1 MTAQSLP
8 LSLPRTPSSR
18 LWSDAPTFTG
28 LSLFIALTALPLIGA
43 ALIDTRTFLD
53 APVWQKPL
61 QFHLALATYLLTLA
75 FFARFLPQGMT
86 SRRWRIYAAVVSFCV
101 LAELVWVGTAASF
114 ATASHFNVDDP
125 VMGAIYGLM
134 GVFAVILTSPSLVM
148 GVAIWR
154 NPNTGLSPSLRL
166 SVALGLVLT
175 FVLTLIA
182 AGTMSSMPGH
192 LVGTPT
198 AGTSLAILGWS
209 REVGDLRVGHF
220 FATHAL
226 HALPVVGLIASR
238 TLAADKARGAVIAA
252 TFAYVALVLLTM
264 LQAFQGQPFL
274 PWLG

>member
-1 MTAQSLP
+1 MTAQY
-8 LSLPRTPSSR
+8 LSPTLPRSPMSR
-18 LWSDAPTFTG
+18 LWADAPAFTG
-28 LSLFIALTALPLIGA
+28 LALFIVLTALPLIGA
-43 ALIDTRTFLD
+43 AMIDTRTFLD

-61 QFHLALATYLLTLA
+61 QFHLALSTYIITLA
-75 FFARFLPQGMT
+75 FFARYLPQGMA
-86 SRRWRIYAAVVSFCV
+86 SRRWRIYAGVVCFCV
-101 LAELVWVGTAASF
+101 LAELVWVGGAASYG
-114 ATASHFNVDDP
+114 TASHFNVDDP

-148 GVAIWR
+148 GIAIWR
-154 NPNTGLSPSLRL
+154 NRNTGLNPALHL

-192 LVGTPT
+192 LVGAPVTG
-198 AGTSLAILGWS
+198 ASLAVLGWS

-226 HALPVVGLIASR
+226 HALPVVGLIVSR
-238 TLAADKARGAVIAA
+238 ALSPDIARGAVLAA
-252 TFAYVALVLLTM
+252 AVAYAALVLLTM